1 MSQFFCHGQSAT
13 HPMDHQKHYVSE
25 LFIRVCTSNRPDDE
39 WYRDKPRRNRPT
51 QVQLKY
57 GFVKN
62 YYNYTA
68 RDSEWQW
75 HQLSHMQVCT
85 LHYRPDALPV
95 AQQTESKHWRKWL
108 NKKKEKNSNIVTNL
122 RLIRSVHSI
131 PTTVEGRLH
140 CTFLQ
145 HVFSFVALKNYK
157 KTLQHY

>member
-1 MSQFFCHGQSAT
+1 MASRQTSA
-13 HPMDHQKHYVSE
+13 Q
-25 LFIRVCTSNRPDDE
+25 
-39 WYRDKPRRNRPT
+39 PT
-51 QVQLKY
+51 NPGSAEIWLRKKLLQLHSK
-57 GFVKN
+57 
-62 YYNYTA
+62 
-68 RDSEWQW
+68 RQW

-145 HVFSFVALKNYK
+145 HVFSFVALKITK
-157 KTLQHY
+157 KRYSTINEWQLFHFPRKCPLTE